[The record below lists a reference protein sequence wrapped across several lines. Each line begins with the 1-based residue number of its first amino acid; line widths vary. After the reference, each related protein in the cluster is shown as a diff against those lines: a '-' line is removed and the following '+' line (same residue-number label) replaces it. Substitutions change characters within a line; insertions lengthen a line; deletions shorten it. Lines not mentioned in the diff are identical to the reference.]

1 MLNVELIFNIVYARL
16 GIHAHVGISSDS
28 SVTLL
33 VTHPDFLSAIRKID
47 HNKNLL
53 IFQRHYERTTPE
65 TYMLNQGIECMR
77 ECHLITRPAT
87 ISLLHP
93 DSDDIVLFSVHR

>member
-1 MLNVELIFNIVYARL
+1 MLNTELIFNIVYTRL
-16 GIHAHVGISSDS
+16 GNHAHVGISSDS

-47 HNKNLL
+47 HNKNQLT
-53 IFQRHYERTTPE
+53 FQSHYERTDDE
-65 TYMLNQGIECMR
+65 TSILHRVVECMR
-77 ECHLITRPAT
+77 ECQLFARHTC

-93 DSDDIVLFSVHR
+93 DSDDAILLSLK